1 MVYEDEDLQ
10 LNQDE
15 EETEEIDEEF
25 EELDETPKGPK
36 ISSIEF
42 FIWPLPA
49 AILSDLVDLLQLT
62 GFGIIISWAVN
73 ILCGGSLTLWLFMKG
88 LRGEFMLLGS
98 VIDMIP
104 VVGALP
110 TKTTLLIWLY
120 IQQKH
125 PEKLK
130 MVAKGLQVAGKVKP
144 ELAAAGK
151 ALEVADNIT
160 SQKNEQNQ

>member
-1 MVYEDEDLQ
+1 MEQENEDLQ
-10 LNQDE
+10 LNQE
-15 EETEEIDEEF
+15 EEDTELKEEA
-25 EELDETPKGPK
+25 EETPAGPK

-49 AILSDLVDLLQLT
+49 AVLSDLVDLLQLT
-62 GFGIIISWAVN
+62 GVGVIISWAVN

-104 VVGALP
+104 VVGSLP
-110 TKTTLLIWLY
+110 TKTTIMIWIY
-120 IQQKH
+120 VQQKH

-130 MVAKGLQVAGKVKP
+130 MAAKGLEVAGKVKP

-151 ALEVADNIT
+151 ALEAANNMT
-160 SQKNEQNQ
+160 SQKNEESQ

>member
-1 MVYEDEDLQ
+1 MEQENEDLQ
-10 LNQDE
+10 LNQEEDTE
-15 EETEEIDEEF
+15 LKEETEE
-25 EELDETPKGPK
+25 TPAGPK

-49 AILSDLVDLLQLT
+49 AVLSDLVDLLQLT
-62 GFGIIISWAVN
+62 GVGVIISWAVN

-104 VVGALP
+104 VVGSLP
-110 TKTTLLIWLY
+110 TKTTILIWVY
-120 IQQKH
+120 VQQKH

-130 MVAKGLQVAGKVKP
+130 MAAKGLEVAGKVKP

-151 ALEVADNIT
+151 ALEAANNMT
-160 SQKNEQNQ
+160 SQKNEESQ